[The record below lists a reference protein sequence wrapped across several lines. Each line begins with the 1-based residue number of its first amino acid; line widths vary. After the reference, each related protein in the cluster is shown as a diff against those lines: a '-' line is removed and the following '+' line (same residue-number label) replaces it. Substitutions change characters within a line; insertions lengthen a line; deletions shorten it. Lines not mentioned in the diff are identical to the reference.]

1 MEQWWAPH
9 DLPIFQLVPQTF
21 DEQANILYNNLGH
34 PVVSSTSFWDIYKQ
48 LLSAFRALP
57 AFPPLDEVVSAAA
70 EVVEEE
76 VPLLPGLRDLCY
88 GNDGIWDLGYLYYGG
103 LSQPPALPLS
113 TDNDDIEEIELDLR
127 EYVDFSDY
135 FCNFTPNNC
144 LQSPRL
150 SPNIYLVSFTTYY
163 FSDYSN

>member
-113 TDNDDIEEIELDLR
+113 TDNDDVEEIELDL
-127 EYVDFSDY
+127 
-135 FCNFTPNNC
+135 
-144 LQSPRL
+144 
-150 SPNIYLVSFTTYY
+150 
-163 FSDYSN
+163 